1 MQSSSLEKRF
11 DNHKRNYKRWREGKV
26 KCAAMIY
33 HHFLEHGIDNSSIHL
48 VSEHEIPDRKNL
60 LQFEQLFINST
71 NCVNKQAA
79 WKSEKDKHAD
89 KLKYNKYYNK
99 IHNQEIVECACGE
112 TYTRG
117 HRVRHEQT
125 ERHRFG
131 VASEE
136 ERKNMDDAREEADYE
151 RKQAL
156 KARRNAPV
164 ECECGTSYPKAG
176 KSHHVR
182 KSKAHLKWLADHQ

>member
-1 MQSSSLEKRF
+1 MSSELTFGK
-11 DNHKRNYKRWREGKV
+11 YKGT
-26 KCAAMIY
+26 
-33 HHFLEHGIDNSSIHL
+33 SIEE
-48 VSEHEIPDRKNL
+48 VYASDPGSGSITISETISAGMK
-60 LQFEQLFINST
+60 
-71 NCVNKQAA
+71 AA
-79 WKSEKDKHAD
+79 WK
-89 KLKYNKYYNK
+89 
-99 IHNQEIVECACGE
+99 CGE

-117 HRVRHEQT
+117 HKARHEQT
-125 ERHRFG
+125 ERHRYG

-156 KARRNAPV
+156 KARRNAPG

-176 KSHHVR
+176 KSHHAR